1 MSVSRA
7 ICRVRTK
14 PSQPANQAKA
24 SRLTLCICGWQVPAP
39 FDLEAIT
46 KAKASDPS
54 ALHVV
59 LLQELERYNAL
70 LASMRRSCSEL
81 QKGLKGVVVMSA
93 DLDDIANAL
102 FANKVGLRARS
113 STTAPLQQDWMLWC
127 VCRCCVAGHRSKG
140 PCSHTSAVAL
150 AYPLQLHS
158 CLAPQQ
164 MPGALQ
170 KLLP

>member
-1 MSVSRA
+1 MTLF
-7 ICRVRTK
+7 ICD
-14 PSQPANQAKA
+14 
-24 SRLTLCICGWQVPAP
+24 WQVPAP

-70 LASMRRSCSEL
+70 LATMRRSCSEL

-93 DLDDIANAL
+93 DLDDIATAL
-102 FANKVGLRARS
+102 FANKVGTHAGS
-113 STTAPLQQDWMLWC
+113 SAPQPLCGTCAGAVSLDTTGRPLAASL
-127 VCRCCVAGHRSKG
+127 
-140 PCSHTSAVAL
+140 
-150 AYPLQLHS
+150 LQAHLYS

-164 MPGALQ
+164 VPGALRRPRG
-170 KLLP
+170 LPWGF